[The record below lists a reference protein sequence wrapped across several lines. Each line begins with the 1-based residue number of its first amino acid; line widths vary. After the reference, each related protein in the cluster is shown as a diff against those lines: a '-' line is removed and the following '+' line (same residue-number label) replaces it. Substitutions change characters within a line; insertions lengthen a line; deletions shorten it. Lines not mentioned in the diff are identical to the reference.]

1 MDGDRLPQVMLTTE
15 AVIETGSS
23 DVVPANRFGR
33 LFSWCP
39 VNWTLMLTQ
48 GWFRVMDLLDRPLAL
63 FYAARRARTLDALL
77 SSSVP
82 LSGREIA
89 RRADLSPT
97 TANLALGDLETAGL
111 VRRRVDGRAHRWQLR
126 DDNVLVR
133 QIRQLARVQDEDAA
147 QVVVDALGAEP
158 VSITLFGST
167 ARGESGAASDVDI
180 LLVAAD
186 REQDLL
192 FRRRAYR
199 VSTSLRSALGRA
211 VHVIVMDK
219 DKLVGQRDGEFVAG
233 VLRDGRALRG
243 ASIQELVS

>member
-1 MDGDRLPQVMLTTE
+1 VG
-15 AVIETGSS
+15 A
-23 DVVPANRFGR
+23 ANRFLDAVAANRITR

-39 VNWTLMLTQ
+39 VNWTLKFWQ
-48 GWFRVMDLLDRPLAL
+48 EWFRVMDLLDRPLAL
-63 FYAARRARTLDALL
+63 FYDARRARTLDALL

-82 LSGREIA
+82 MTGREVA

-111 VRRRVDGRAHRWQLR
+111 VRRRVDGRAYRWQLR
-126 DDNVLVR
+126 DDNALVG
-133 QIRQLARVQDEDAA
+133 QIRQLARVQDAEAA

-158 VSITLFGST
+158 VSITLFGSA
-167 ARGESGAASDVDI
+167 ARGESGAASDVDL

-186 REQDLL
+186 LEQDRL

-199 VSTSLRSALGRA
+199 VSSALRSVLGRP

-219 DKLVGQRDGEFVAG
+219 DKLVRERAGAFVVG
-233 VLRDGRALRG
+233 VLRDGRPLRG
-243 ASIQELVS
+243 AAIQELVP